1 LTGDYD
7 VIATWQVLREAL
19 RLEERAG
26 GLLILQDLER
36 LRADDMLSQDKELEI
51 WRRIRDQAPGLFAG
65 TALTGHPEPGQCLHQ
80 EEAWTV
86 SRTSVP

>member
-1 LTGDYD
+1 VGPVRHCKYDDASAALTRDYG

-26 GLLILQDLER
+26 GLLVLEDLER

-65 TALTGHPEPGQCLHQ
+65 TALTVGG
-80 EEAWTV
+80 ATA
-86 SRTSVP
+86 

>member
-1 LTGDYD
+1 LTGDYG
-7 VIATWQVLREAL
+7 VIATWQAL

-26 GLLILQDLER
+26 GLFILQEWER

-65 TALTGHPEPGQCLHQ
+65 TALTVIQNL
-80 EEAWTV
+80 V
-86 SRTSVP
+86 SAYIRKKLGL